1 MTERTCTT
9 TGLHLVA
16 AGGQRA
22 YRVAKDRDGALSARP
37 NEHVGP
43 RPVGSDP
50 GAADSRGRYDTLG
63 STLYL
68 ADSRRCAYAEVLNG
82 FRQDRAKI
90 ARTAKSIGMTVDE
103 YIEAVIADAQANGV
117 EVPWAISV
125 DWQLERSIYEIRLPR
140 QGWWVRIDH
149 PDTLKALESLAAATA
164 GATGE
169 VTMLTATEVTGPD
182 RDLTTLLAHV
192 IRRQT
197 LDDGHEPLGI
207 VYQSRTLTG
216 ACWAYWDRRADE
228 NLPPG
233 RNDLLQLSSEN
244 VGPDPVF
251 TDTAEY
257 YRLPILGAR

>member
-16 AGGQRA
+16 AGGQTA
-22 YRVAKDRDGALSARP
+22 YRVAKDRYGALSARR

-43 RPVGSDP
+43 PPVGSDP
-50 GAADSRGRYDTLG
+50 GAGDSRGRYDTIG

-82 FRQDRAKI
+82 FRAERAQI
-90 ARTAKSIGMTVDE
+90 ARTAQSIGMAVDE
-103 YIEAVIADAQANGV
+103 YIETVSAEARANGV
-117 EVPWAISV
+117 DVPWSVSV

-149 PDTLKALESLAAATA
+149 PDTLNALENLASATA
-164 GATGE
+164 GAMGE
-169 VTMLTATEVTGPD
+169 VTMLTATEVTGPN

-192 IRRQT
+192 IRQQM

-207 VYQSRTLTG
+207 VYPSRTLTG
-216 ACWAYWDRRADE
+216 TCWAYWDRRADE

-233 RNDLLQLSSEN
+233 RNDLLQVTSQN
-244 VGPDPVF
+244 VGPDPAF
-251 TDTAEY
+251 ADTAQY